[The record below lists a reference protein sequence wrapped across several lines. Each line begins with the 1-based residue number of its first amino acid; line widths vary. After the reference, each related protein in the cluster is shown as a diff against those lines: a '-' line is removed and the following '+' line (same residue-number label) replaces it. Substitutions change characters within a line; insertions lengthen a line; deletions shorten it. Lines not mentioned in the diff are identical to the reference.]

1 MVYRR
6 CKSRYSNKKNLCVTL
21 VLPLLPTQLSHMF
34 VTLALVMEVARAFHT
49 TISFITVATLSP
61 PIIPI
66 MFNQTETWLGYQSDI
81 KKVDPLSG
89 KGAWNGL
96 SWKGNKKGEGVAPAL
111 HTTGVA
117 RAFHTTNVFEFLF
130 NLLVN
135 FIPILWIPFLD
146 SGSTFLKP
154 DW

>member
-6 CKSRYSNKKNLCVTL
+6 CKSGYSNKKNLCVTL

-34 VTLALVMEVARAFHT
+34 VTLALVMGVARAFHT
-49 TISFITVATLSP
+49 TITFITVATLSP

-89 KGAWNGL
+89 MGAWNGL
-96 SWKGNKKGEGVAPAL
+96 SWKGEKRWGGSTSVTHNRGSTSVSQNN
-111 HTTGVA
+111 
-117 RAFHTTNVFEFLF
+117 FF
-130 NLLVN
+130 
-135 FIPILWIPFLD
+135 FIPIQLISLLYSYFMN
-146 SGSTFLKP
+146 SYSTY
-154 DW
+154 